1 MDVVALLGRTTPRTP
16 KTVLKGILCDHFLT
30 SAFLFARVQFGDTE
44 SSKGL
49 SSEKK
54 QLPNS
59 GNNVEELPLAQLRF
73 Q

>member
-1 MDVVALLGRTTPRTP
+1 MDVVALLGHATPRTP

-54 QLPNS
+54 LPNS